1 MHKRIQEVTP
11 GTQSELAEIE
21 ATILKERGR
30 ISPLYRVLLNSPEIA
45 QGWESLLTAVRNRS
59 SLPPSL
65 RELIIMRVA
74 VLNRAQY
81 EFDAHRPH
89 AITAGLSEEQIDLIL
104 QDKITAG
111 FSALEILVMELT
123 DVMTRDIQVPDAL
136 YDSVKS
142 HFNDREIL
150 EVVTTISAYNMVSR
164 LLNALHV
171 GH

>member
-164 LLNALHV
+164 LLNALHI

>member
-21 ATILKERGR
+21 ASILKERGR

-45 QGWESLLTAVRNRS
+45 KGWESLLTAVRNRS

-89 AITAGLSEEQIDLIL
+89 AITAGLSEAQIDLIL

-111 FSALEILVMELT
+111 FSAVEILVMELT